1 MTTALQL
8 PRLIGHR
15 GVKHLAPE
23 NTLASL
29 SLAAEM
35 GLTWVE
41 IDACECGT
49 GELVISHDDTLARC
63 SNGEGRLLDYSLS
76 QLKQFDFG
84 AWFDPKYQGQRIPT
98 LVEAL
103 QHLDKLKLNLNLEL
117 KTYDCDPAY
126 IAAQAL
132 QAINIS
138 GFSQQLIVS
147 SFCHE
152 TLSYLRQFNRHIRL
166 GALFEIIPAGW
177 QGIMKE
183 LSAATLHCN
192 ADLLIEAREQDV
204 LDHGY
209 PILCYTVND
218 LADARKLW
226 GLGVTSIFTDNPI
239 IYN

>member
-1 MTTALQL
+1 MTTTLQL

-29 SLAAEM
+29 SLAAKL
-35 GLTWVE
+35 GLSWVE
-41 IDACECGT
+41 IDVCECGT
-49 GELVISHDDTLARC
+49 GELVVSHDDTLSRC
-63 SNGEGRLLDYSLS
+63 SNGEGKLLDLSLA
-76 QLKQFDFG
+76 QLKQLDFG
-84 AWFDPKYQGQRIPT
+84 SWFDPKYQGQRIPT

-103 QHLDKLKLNLNLEL
+103 RYIDSLKLSLNLEL

-132 QAINIS
+132 HAVKVS
-138 GFSQQLIVS
+138 GFSQQLIIS

-152 TLSYLRQFNRHIRL
+152 TLHYLRQFDQKIAI
-166 GALFEIIPAGW
+166 GALFEIIPSGW
-177 QGIMKE
+177 QGIMEE
-183 LSAATLHCN
+183 LRAVTLHCN
-192 ADLLIEAREQDV
+192 ADLIVEDREQDV
-204 LDHGY
+204 LEHGY

-218 LADARKLW
+218 LADALKLW
-226 GLGVTSIFTDNPI
+226 RLGVTSIFTDNPI